1 VTGAPAIPAGG
12 AALQAAPRTAPGPAP
27 LLELERVY
35 LRHPGTDRDAVRDVT
50 LRVRPGEVLA
60 LVGPNGSGKSTLL
73 AGLGREIRARAGT
86 IRLDGHCVDR
96 IPRRRFARRVARLP
110 QEPACPGGL
119 RVEDLVRG
127 GRHPHVGALSGYAAQ
142 DERAIRDAVAAMDL
156 ADLLARR
163 IETLSGG
170 ERRRAWLAMV
180 LAQEPEVLL
189 LDEPTAALDLRH
201 QWEVLDR
208 VSRANR
214 ERGTTVVMSLHDLE
228 QAAAHAH
235 RLAVVLR
242 GRLYAVA
249 PPERCLTEDTLRDA
263 FGVDA
268 RVAKEDGAIR
278 IRVRGPGDPV
288 RSL

>member
-1 VTGAPAIPAGG
+1 MSLL
-12 AALQAAPRTAPGPAP
+12 AA
-27 LLELERVY
+27 ERVSA
-35 LRHPGTDRDAVRDVT
+35 RHARADRDAVRDVS
-50 LRVRPGEVLA
+50 LGVQPGEILA
-60 LVGPNGSGKSTLL
+60 LLGPNGSGKSTLL
-73 AGLGREIRARAGT
+73 AALAGT
-86 IRLDGHCVDR
+86 LRPRQGRVLLDGEDVR
-96 IPRRRFARRVARLP
+96 RVPRRRFALRVAHLP
-110 QEPACPGGL
+110 QEPSCPEGL
-119 RVEDLVRG
+119 SVEALVLS
-127 GRHPHVGALSGYAAQ
+127 GRHAHVPWLQSPAGADREAVRRALSRLSLAEHAHRKV
-142 DERAIRDAVAAMDL
+142 ER
-156 ADLLARR
+156 
-163 IETLSGG
+163 LSGG

-180 LAQEPEVLL
+180 LAQEAPLWL